1 MDFSLTDEQRD
12 FVAAIRDFCRRECGT
27 QEQRKKLTNGYTEAH
42 NDGLYRKMAELGWL
56 GVTIPD
62 EYGGSGGG
70 MLEACLFMEESSRG
84 LAPIG
89 GYATTLIVAGATQR
103 FGTDEQKRDLL
114 GGIARGEVEAIAMTE
129 PEAGSDVGS
138 LATSAE
144 RVNGGFVIRGQKVF
158 CSNARIARH
167 ILVVC
172 RTTKGEDKHQG
183 LSMIWI
189 PTDAPNLRIDPIDTM
204 GGRETAHLYLDEV
217 EAPESAVLGEVDQ
230 GWTQLMAGLNVERL
244 ILAATMLG
252 IGERAFDD
260 VLSYVKERRQF
271 GRPIGS
277 FQALQHRLA
286 DLATELE
293 AARLLTYWVAT
304 KVDEDPDRMLP
315 REASMVKL
323 FVTETAQKAALEGM
337 QMMGGYGYSSEY
349 DMERLVRATLVSTIY
364 GGTSEI
370 QRNIIAKTLG
380 LWLIAGRRRTV
391 EALSFGH
398 LAPPR
403 RKAGGGVFFLRRG
416 RTAPEEPPA
425 RTEEGNHDQPM
436 ARGEV
441 RIAVTLAC
449 EECKRRNYQS
459 NKSRRNTPDRL
470 ELRKYC
476 HWCGRHTPHK
486 ETR

>member
-1 MDFSLTDEQRD
+1 VDFSLTDAQSD
-12 FVAAIRDFCRRECGT
+12 FVDAIRDFCRRECGT
-27 QEQRKKLTNGYTEAH
+27 QEQRETLTNGHTEAH
-42 NDGLYRKMAELGWL
+42 NDGLYRKIAELGWL
-56 GVTIPD
+56 GVTIS
-62 EYGGSGGG
+62 EEHGGSGGG
-70 MLEACLFMEESSRG
+70 MLDACLFMEETSRG

-103 FGTDEQKRDLL
+103 FGTVEQKGDVL
-114 GGIARGEVEAIAMTE
+114 GGIAGGDVEAIAMTE

-138 LATSAE
+138 LKTTAE
-144 RVNGGFVIRGQKVF
+144 RVNGGFVLSGQKVF

-172 RTTKGEDKHQG
+172 RTAEAEDKHQG

-217 EAPESAVLGEVDQ
+217 EAPEDALLGELDQ

-252 IGERAFDD
+252 IGQRAFDD
-260 VLSYVKERRQF
+260 ALAYVKERRQF

-286 DLATELE
+286 DIATELE
-293 AARLLTYWVAT
+293 AARLMTRWVAS
-304 KVDEDPDRMLP
+304 KVDDDPDRMLP

-323 FVTETAQKAALEGM
+323 LVTETAQKAALEGM

-380 LWLIAGRRRTV
+380 L
-391 EALSFGH
+391 
-398 LAPPR
+398 
-403 RKAGGGVFFLRRG
+403 
-416 RTAPEEPPA
+416 
-425 RTEEGNHDQPM
+425 
-436 ARGEV
+436 
-441 RIAVTLAC
+441 
-449 EECKRRNYQS
+449 
-459 NKSRRNTPDRL
+459 
-470 ELRKYC
+470 
-476 HWCGRHTPHK
+476 
-486 ETR
+486 